1 MRYGSDKMS
10 GKNLK
15 KLVGIIEDSWYA
27 GLRKEDRDRV
37 VELAKSEGIS
47 ELQAR
52 RKLGI

>member
-1 MRYGSDKMS
+1 MS
-10 GKNLK
+10 VKNLK

-37 VELAKSEGIS
+37 IELSKSEGIT
-47 ELQAR
+47 ELRAR